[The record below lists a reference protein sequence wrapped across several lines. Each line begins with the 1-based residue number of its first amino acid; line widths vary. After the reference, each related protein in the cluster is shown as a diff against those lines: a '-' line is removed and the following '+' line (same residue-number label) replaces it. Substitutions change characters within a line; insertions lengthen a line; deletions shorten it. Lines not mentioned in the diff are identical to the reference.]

1 MKKGIEHDLALEER
15 EGEFD
20 LTPVVYE
27 HHGIWIPGGLI
38 PACMVPGEQVG
49 EHLKPL
55 FAAIGFAMIA
65 AGFIVAAIPHL
76 F

>member
-1 MKKGIEHDLALEER
+1 MIKGIESNLALEER
-15 EGEFD
+15 EDKFD
-20 LTPVVYE
+20 MTPVVYD
-27 HHGIWIPGGLI
+27 HHGVWIPGGLI

-55 FAAIGFAMIA
+55 FAAIGIGMIA
-65 AGFIVAAIPHL
+65 VGFVVAAISPL